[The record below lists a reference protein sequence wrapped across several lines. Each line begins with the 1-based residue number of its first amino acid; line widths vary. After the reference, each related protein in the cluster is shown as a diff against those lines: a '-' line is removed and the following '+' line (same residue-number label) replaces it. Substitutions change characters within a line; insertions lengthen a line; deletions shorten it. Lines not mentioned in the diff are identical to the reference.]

1 MFKPEELYNSPN
13 TLAEYYSKF
22 KVTERLLL
30 TGHSHQ
36 AWPDCGFNGQKK
48 AWLDA
53 AEYVDDKWGKA
64 FEKADEVKKGY
75 LRLLDDDSGHITL
88 SSNTHELI
96 VRFLS
101 ALPINKEIN
110 IVTTD
115 GEFHTIRRQL
125 DRLAEE
131 GITIIKVE
139 SSPAGLVTEKLV
151 SNINNK
157 TIAVLV
163 SKVFFNS
170 GEIVEDLSQ
179 VVHRCEEMGAKL
191 LVDAYHALN
200 VVPFSIKDEKLEDAF
215 VVGGGYKYCQLGEG
229 NCFLRFP
236 ENTSLRPVITGWY
249 SEYGTLSKAKG
260 KGETLYGS
268 GDDLFAGATYD
279 PTANYRAAEVFNF
292 FKEQNLTPGFLR
304 NVNQHQISLLAGEFD
319 QMDTDPKIISRNKN
333 LKITEMGGF
342 LVLYSAYANEI
353 SSRLKEEGVWTDYRG
368 NRLRLGPAPYLSDDQ
383 LKTSMDI
390 FNNVI
395 SNF

>member
-13 TLAEYYSKF
+13 ILAEYYSKF

-170 GEIVEDLSQ
+170 GEIVEDLSP

-249 SEYGTLSKAKG
+249 SEYGTLSKAKE

-319 QMDTDPKIISRNKN
+319 QMDTDPKIVTRNKN

-353 SSRLKEEGVWTDYRG
+353 SSRLKEEGVWTD
-368 NRLRLGPAPYLSDDQ
+368 
-383 LKTSMDI
+383 
-390 FNNVI
+390 
-395 SNF
+395 